1 MKFKLIT
8 LSAFATFGLFL
19 GSFSSGPT
27 GSQGDLTGSP
37 LSSNTCNRC
46 HNQTASLSPAVV
58 IGVRD
63 VATQTPISNAEY
75 IPGTVYTVSYTV
87 TGAPSGGAY
96 GMQGTILTSANAQAG
111 TFSSAGTG
119 SKLTTSGGVQYLE
132 HNSRNSTGVFT
143 MEWTAPAAGAGTVT
157 IYVSGLAV
165 NANGGNSGDAL
176 ANSTLTLSEGTPT
189 NIAKIENKLNYQ
201 VYPNPVTTG
210 QVNIEGIDGE
220 ATIILTDIAG
230 RQVFT
235 QQLTSNQLELPT
247 ALAKGIYQLTAIQG
261 EKIGTQQLIIQ

>member
-8 LSAFATFGLFL
+8 LSAFTTFGLFL

-27 GSQGDLTGSP
+27 GGQGDLTGSP

-46 HNQTASLSPAVV
+46 HTQNTSLSPMVV
-58 IGVRD
+58 IGVQET
-63 VATQTPISNAEY
+63 ATQTPISNAEY

-87 TGAPSGGAY
+87 TGAPNGGAY

-111 TFSSAGTG
+111 SFSSAGAG

-132 HNSRNSTGVFT
+132 HSARSNTGVFT
-143 MEWTAPAAGAGTVT
+143 MQWTAPAAGTGTAT

-165 NANGGNSGDAL
+165 NGSTSNGDAM
-176 ANSTLTLSEGTPT
+176 ASATLTLSEGTT
-189 NIAKIENKLNYQ
+189 TSIAKIKHQLNYN
-201 VYPNPVTTG
+201 VYPNPVTAG
-210 QVNIEGIDGE
+210 QVTVEGIEGE
-220 ATIILTDIAG
+220 ATVILTDLVG

-247 ALAKGIYQLTAIQG
+247 SLAKGIYQLTAIQG
-261 EKIGTQQLIIQ
+261 EKIGTQQLIIK